1 MVEKIKIAL
10 VGLGEVGE
18 DFAEHLLEQIQEHRA
33 PVEIVAVADR
43 HLDSPVALGFA
54 QSRIPVFQDALDLV
68 DLGEK
73 VDIIFNLTE
82 KPAVDVAMNLRLMKN
97 KNRHTVIVPV
107 VVANLVRVFFK
118 DDVGAKVSA
127 R

>member
-1 MVEKIKIAL
+1 MAEKIKVAL

-82 KPAVDVAMNLRLMKN
+82 KSAVDVAMSLRLMKN

-107 VVANLVRVFFK
+107 VVANLLRVFFK
-118 DDVGAKVSA
+118 DYVDARASA